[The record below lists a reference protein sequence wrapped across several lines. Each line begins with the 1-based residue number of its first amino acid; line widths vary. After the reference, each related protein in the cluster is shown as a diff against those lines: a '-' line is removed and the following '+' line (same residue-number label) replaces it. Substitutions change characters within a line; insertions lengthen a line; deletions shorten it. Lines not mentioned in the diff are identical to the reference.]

1 MTLSALNQN
10 IFLYINSMNQ
20 HSHLLDLFGIFVAKN
35 LLYVMVI
42 IFAWF
47 WLRGNQIVK
56 QYIVKA
62 FIFTLIG
69 GLISQSI
76 SYVIYV
82 DRPFAIGL
90 GHHLI
95 EHTANGAFPSNHMFI
110 FSSIAFSYLFSPF
123 KKLGV
128 FLLCIA
134 WLVGW
139 SRMFVGVHFPAD
151 ILGGFILAFLV
162 NYLGLGIWNKCQAFI
177 MSIILQIH
185 QTIFK
190 PLIRHG
196 IVK

>member
-56 QYIVKA
+56 KYIVKA

-162 NYLGLGIWNKCQAFI
+162 NYLGLGIWNKCQALI
-177 MSIILQIH
+177 MSIILKIH